1 MATLDDVLHVISTDD
16 EKAKM
21 VAMELANDNGRRI
34 IDAFFIEPQSA
45 SDLAK
50 KLDLPMPTVMF
61 HIERLIEIGIIDI
74 VETKLSRKF
83 KDIKYYGPK
92 KTAILIVP
100 SQKEET
106 VRSLSHSLKTSY
118 VPPVTA
124 LMVMFLVV
132 ILGLGFSAPGI
143 FQSFQSQDTPMLS
156 EGLGGSNDTK
166 QMDYTERIAPP
177 VAETAPVQN
186 PFLPLLF
193 TITGGLA
200 ALVFIMILLKSKGRL
215 F

>member
-45 SDLAK
+45 GDLSK
-50 KLDLPMPTVMF
+50 KLNLPMPTVMF

-74 VETKLSRKF
+74 VDTKLSRKF

-106 VRSLSHSLKTSY
+106 VKSLSQSLKTSY
-118 VPPVTA
+118 LPPVTA

-132 ILGLGFSAPGI
+132 ILGIGFSAPGI
-143 FQSFQSQDTPMLS
+143 LQSFQSQDTPMLS
-156 EGLGGSNDTK
+156 QGLGGENETK
-166 QMDYTERIAPP
+166 QMDYNERIVAPS
-177 VAETAPVQN
+177 AEAASVTN
-186 PFLPLLF
+186 PYIPLVF
-193 TITGGLA
+193 TIIGGLSSL
-200 ALVFIMILLKSKGRL
+200 ALIMLLLKLKGR
-215 F
+215 

>member
-45 SDLAK
+45 GDLAK
-50 KLDLPMPTVMF
+50 KLNLPMPTVMF

-74 VETKLSRKF
+74 VDTKLSRKF

-106 VRSLSHSLKTSY
+106 VKSLSQSLKTSY
-118 VPPVTA
+118 LPPVTA

-132 ILGLGFSAPGI
+132 ILGIGFSAPGI
-143 FQSFQSQDTPMLS
+143 LQSFQSQDTPMLS
-156 EGLGGSNDTK
+156 QGLGGENETK
-166 QMDYTERIAPP
+166 HMDYNERIVAPS
-177 VAETAPVQN
+177 AEAAPVTN
-186 PFLPLLF
+186 PYIPLVF
-193 TITGGLA
+193 TIIGGVSSLA
-200 ALVFIMILLKSKGRL
+200 LIMLLLKLKGR
-215 F
+215 

>member
-16 EKAKM
+16 ENAKI

-45 SDLAK
+45 GDLAK

-61 HIERLIEIGIIDI
+61 HIERLMEIGIIGVVD
-74 VETKLSRKF
+74 TKLSRKF

-106 VRSLSHSLKTSY
+106 VRSLSASLKTSY
-118 VPPVTA
+118 IPAPTA
-124 LMVMFLVV
+124 LLVMFLV
-132 ILGLGFSAPGI
+132 IIIGIGFSAPGI
-143 FQSFQSQDTPMLS
+143 FQTFQSNQPKMMS
-156 EGLGGSNDTK
+156 EGLGGIEEPR
-166 QMDYTERIAPP
+166 QMDYGEEKMTT
-177 VAETAPVQN
+177 VAETAPQSN
-186 PFLPLLF
+186 PITPL
-193 TITGGLA
+193 IYIIIGGAASLLLILA
-200 ALVFIMILLKSKGRL
+200 LLRLKGR
-215 F
+215 

>member
-16 EKAKM
+16 ENAKI

-61 HIERLIEIGIIDI
+61 HIERLMEIGIIGVVD
-74 VETKLSRKF
+74 TKLSRKF

-100 SQKEET
+100 SQKEEI
-106 VRSLSHSLKTSY
+106 VRSLSTSLKTSY
-118 VPPVTA
+118 IPPPTA
-124 LMVMFLVV
+124 LLVMFLVV
-132 ILGLGFSAPGI
+132 ILGIGFSAPGI
-143 FQSFQSQDTPMLS
+143 FESVHPDTPKTMA
-156 EGLGGSNDTK
+156 EGYGGSGEVRQMNHSEDTILVASEPMPEK
-166 QMDYTERIAPP
+166 NPMMPLVYTVIGG
-177 VAETAPVQN
+177 VAS
-186 PFLPLLF
+186 
-193 TITGGLA
+193 
-200 ALVFIMILLKSKGRL
+200 ILLLLLLLKIKR
-215 F
+215 

>member
-1 MATLDDVLHVISTDD
+1 MATLDDILHVISTDD
-16 EKAKM
+16 ENAKI

-61 HIERLIEIGIIDI
+61 HIERLMEIGIIGVVD
-74 VETKLSRKF
+74 TKLSRKF

-106 VRSLSHSLKTSY
+106 VRSLSTSLKTSY
-118 VPPVTA
+118 IPAPTA
-124 LMVMFLVV
+124 LLVMFLVV
-132 ILGLGFSAPGI
+132 IIGIGFSAPGI
-143 FQSFQSQDTPMLS
+143 FQTFQSTQPKMMS
-156 EGLGGSNDTK
+156 EGLGGSEEIRQT
-166 QMDYTERIAPP
+166 DYGEEKIATVGDIATQANPLTPLIYVIIGGVASLLLLALLRI
-177 VAETAPVQN
+177 
-186 PFLPLLF
+186 
-193 TITGGLA
+193 
-200 ALVFIMILLKSKGRL
+200 KGR
-215 F
+215 

>member
-45 SDLAK
+45 GDLAK

-61 HIERLIEIGIIDI
+61 HIERLIEIGIID
-74 VETKLSRKF
+74 VVDTKLSRKF

-106 VRSLSHSLKTSY
+106 VKTLSHSLKTSF
-118 VPPVTA
+118 VSPPAA
-124 LMVMFLVV
+124 LLVMFLIV
-132 ILGLGFSAPGI
+132 ILGIGFSAPGI
-143 FQSFQSQDTPMLS
+143 FQSYQMQKTPMLS
-156 EGLGGSNDTK
+156 EGFGGSNDTK
-166 QMDYTERIAPP
+166 EMDRAPEA
-177 VAETAPVQN
+177 VSVYEESAPLPIVN
-186 PFLPLLF
+186 PYSPLIFTLIGGAASLFLIFLIIKL
-193 TITGGLA
+193 
-200 ALVFIMILLKSKGRL
+200 KGR
-215 F
+215 

>member
-16 EKAKM
+16 EKAKI

-45 SDLAK
+45 GDLAK

-61 HIERLIEIGIIDI
+61 HIERLMEIGIID
-74 VETKLSRKF
+74 VVDTKLSRKF

-106 VRSLSHSLKTSY
+106 VRSLSTSLKTSY
-118 VPPVTA
+118 IPAPTA
-124 LMVMFLVV
+124 LLVMFLVV
-132 ILGLGFSAPGI
+132 ILGIGFSAPGI
-143 FQSFQSQDTPMLS
+143 FQMFQSDQPKMLS
-156 EGLGGSNDTK
+156 EGLGGSDEIR
-166 QMDYTERIAPP
+166 QMNYSEDARAPFSEP
-177 VAETAPVQN
+177 IPKEN
-186 PFLPLLF
+186 PLNPLVYV
-193 TITGGLA
+193 TIGGLA
-200 ALVFIMILLKSKGRL
+200 SLLLLLVLLKIKGR
-215 F
+215 

>member
-16 EKAKM
+16 EKAKI

-61 HIERLIEIGIIDI
+61 HIERLMEIGIID
-74 VETKLSRKF
+74 VVDTKLSRKF

-106 VRSLSHSLKTSY
+106 VRSLSTSLKTSY
-118 VPPVTA
+118 IPAPTA
-124 LMVMFLVV
+124 LLVMFLVV
-132 ILGLGFSAPGI
+132 ILGIGFSAPGI
-143 FQSFQSQDTPMLS
+143 FQSLQSDQPKMLS
-156 EGLGGSNDTK
+156 EGLGGSEELR
-166 QMDYTERIAPP
+166 QMNYSEDSIVTVTEPTPKA
-177 VAETAPVQN
+177 N
-186 PFLPLLF
+186 PFNPLVY
-193 TITGGLA
+193 IIIGGLA
-200 ALVFIMILLKSKGRL
+200 SLLLLLILLRIKGR
-215 F
+215 

>member
-45 SDLAK
+45 GDLSK

-61 HIERLIEIGIIDI
+61 HIERLIEIGIID
-74 VETKLSRKF
+74 VVDTKLSRKF

-106 VRSLSHSLKTSY
+106 VKSLSQSLKTSY
-118 VPPVTA
+118 LPPVTA

-132 ILGLGFSAPGI
+132 ILGIGFSAPGI
-143 FQSFQSQDTPMLS
+143 LQSFQSQDTPMLS
-156 EGLGGSNDTK
+156 QGLGGENETK
-166 QMDYTERIAPP
+166 QMDYNERIVAPS
-177 VAETAPVQN
+177 AEAASVTN
-186 PFLPLLF
+186 PYIPLVF
-193 TITGGLA
+193 TIIGGLSSL
-200 ALVFIMILLKSKGRL
+200 ALIMLLLKLKGR
-215 F
+215 

>member
-16 EKAKM
+16 EKAKI

-50 KLDLPMPTVMF
+50 KLGLPMSTVMF
-61 HIERLIEIGIIDI
+61 HIERLMEIGIID
-74 VETKLSRKF
+74 VVDKKLSRKF

-106 VRSLSHSLKTSY
+106 VRSLSTSLKTSY
-118 VPPVTA
+118 IPPPTA
-124 LMVMFLVV
+124 LLVLFLVV
-132 ILGLGFSAPGI
+132 VLGIGFSAPGI
-143 FQSFQSQDTPMLS
+143 FKSLHPSASKIIIEDYGSNGEVRQMNHS
-156 EGLGGSNDTK
+156 EGTMLAASESI
-166 QMDYTERIAPP
+166 QE
-177 VAETAPVQN
+177 N
-186 PFLPLLF
+186 PILPLIY
-193 TITGGLA
+193 TITGGVA
-200 ALVFIMILLKSKGRL
+200 SILLLLILIKIKR
-215 F
+215 

>member
-16 EKAKM
+16 EKAKI

-45 SDLAK
+45 GDLAK

-61 HIERLIEIGIIDI
+61 HIERLMEIGIIGVVD
-74 VETKLSRKF
+74 TKLSRKF

-106 VRSLSHSLKTSY
+106 VRSLSTSLKTSY
-118 VPPVTA
+118 IPAPTA
-124 LMVMFLVV
+124 LLVMFLVV
-132 ILGLGFSAPGI
+132 ILGIGFSAPGI
-143 FQSFQSQDTPMLS
+143 FQSFQSNQPKMMS
-156 EGLGGSNDTK
+156 EGLGGS
-166 QMDYTERIAPP
+166 QEIREMDYDEKEIAP
-177 VAETAPVQN
+177 VAYTVTQSN
-186 PFLPLLF
+186 LLSPL
-193 TITGGLA
+193 IYIIIGGA
-200 ALVFIMILLKSKGRL
+200 ASLLLILVLLRIKGR
-215 F
+215 

>member
-1 MATLDDVLHVISTDD
+1 MATLDEVLHVISTDD

-45 SDLAK
+45 GDLAK

-74 VETKLSRKF
+74 VDTKLSRKF

-118 VPPVTA
+118 VPPTTA
-124 LMVMFLVV
+124 LLVMFLVI
-132 ILGLGFSAPGI
+132 ILGVGFSAPGI
-143 FQSFQSQDTPMLS
+143 FQSFQSHQTPTLS
-156 EGLGGSNDTK
+156 KGLSGGNGTTE
-166 QMDYTERIAPP
+166 MDYSEERVST
-177 VAETAPVQN
+177 VAQEIPKPLEN
-186 PFLPLLF
+186 PFTPLLF
-193 TITGGLA
+193 TIIGG
-200 ALVFIMILLKSKGRL
+200 ALSLFLIIILLKIKGR
-215 F
+215 

>member
-16 EKAKM
+16 ENAKI

-45 SDLAK
+45 GDLAK

-61 HIERLIEIGIIDI
+61 HIERLMEIGIIGVVD
-74 VETKLSRKF
+74 TKLSRKF

-106 VRSLSHSLKTSY
+106 VRSLSASLKTSY
-118 VPPVTA
+118 IPAPTA
-124 LMVMFLVV
+124 LLVMFLV
-132 ILGLGFSAPGI
+132 IIIGIGFSAPGI
-143 FQSFQSQDTPMLS
+143 FQTFQSNQPKMMS
-156 EGLGGSNDTK
+156 EGLGGSEETR
-166 QMDYTERIAPP
+166 QIDYTEDTMAT
-177 VAETAPVQN
+177 VAETAPQRN
-186 PFLPLLF
+186 PITPL
-193 TITGGLA
+193 IYIIIGGAASLLLILA
-200 ALVFIMILLKSKGRL
+200 LLRLKGR
-215 F
+215 

>member
-16 EKAKM
+16 EKAKI

-45 SDLAK
+45 GDLAK

-61 HIERLIEIGIIDI
+61 HIERLMEIGIIGVVD
-74 VETKLSRKF
+74 TKLSRKF

-106 VRSLSHSLKTSY
+106 VRSLSTSLKTSY
-118 VPPVTA
+118 IPAPTA
-124 LMVMFLVV
+124 LLVMFLVV
-132 ILGLGFSAPGI
+132 ILGIGFSAPGI
-143 FQSFQSQDTPMLS
+143 FQSFQSNQPKMMS
-156 EGLGGSNDTK
+156 EGLGGS
-166 QMDYTERIAPP
+166 QEIREMDYDEKEIAP
-177 VAETAPVQN
+177 VAYTATQSN
-186 PFLPLLF
+186 LLSPL
-193 TITGGLA
+193 IYIIIGGA
-200 ALVFIMILLKSKGRL
+200 ASLLLILVLLRIKGR
-215 F
+215 

>member
-16 EKAKM
+16 EKAKI

-61 HIERLIEIGIIDI
+61 HIERLMEIGIID
-74 VETKLSRKF
+74 VVDTKLSRKF

-106 VRSLSHSLKTSY
+106 VRSLSTSLKTSY
-118 VPPVTA
+118 IPTPTA
-124 LMVMFLVV
+124 LLVMFLVV
-132 ILGLGFSAPGI
+132 ILGIGFSAPGI
-143 FQSFQSQDTPMLS
+143 FQMFQSNQPKMMS
-156 EGLGGSNDTK
+156 EGLGGSDEIRQMNYSEDT
-166 QMDYTERIAPP
+166 PVP
-177 VAETAPVQN
+177 VAETSPKENPIAPLVY
-186 PFLPLLF
+186 
-193 TITGGLA
+193 IIIGGLA
-200 ALVFIMILLKSKGRL
+200 SLLLLLALLKIKGR
-215 F
+215 

>member
-16 EKAKM
+16 EKAKI

-45 SDLAK
+45 GDLAK

-61 HIERLIEIGIIDI
+61 HIERLMEIGIIGVVD
-74 VETKLSRKF
+74 TKLSRKF

-106 VRSLSHSLKTSY
+106 VRSLSTSLKTSY
-118 VPPVTA
+118 IPAPTA
-124 LMVMFLVV
+124 LLVMFLVV
-132 ILGLGFSAPGI
+132 ILGIGFSAPGI
-143 FQSFQSQDTPMLS
+143 FQSFQSNQPKMMS
-156 EGLGGSNDTK
+156 EGLGGS
-166 QMDYTERIAPP
+166 QEIREMDYGEKEIAP
-177 VAETAPVQN
+177 VAYTATQSN
-186 PFLPLLF
+186 LLSPL
-193 TITGGLA
+193 IYIIIGGA
-200 ALVFIMILLKSKGRL
+200 ASLLLILVLLRIKGR
-215 F
+215 

>member
-45 SDLAK
+45 GDLAK
-50 KLDLPMPTVMF
+50 KLNLPMPTVMF

-74 VETKLSRKF
+74 VDTKLSRKF

-106 VRSLSHSLKTSY
+106 VKSLSQSLKTSY
-118 VPPVTA
+118 LPPVTA

-132 ILGLGFSAPGI
+132 ILGIGFSAPGI
-143 FQSFQSQDTPMLS
+143 LQSFQSQDTPMLS
-156 EGLGGSNDTK
+156 QGLGGENETK
-166 QMDYTERIAPP
+166 QMDYNERIVAPS
-177 VAETAPVQN
+177 AEAASVTN
-186 PFLPLLF
+186 PYIPLVF
-193 TITGGLA
+193 TIIGGFSSLA
-200 ALVFIMILLKSKGRL
+200 LITLLLKLKGR
-215 F
+215 

>member
-1 MATLDDVLHVISTDD
+1 MATLGDVLHVISTDD

-21 VAMELANDNGRRI
+21 VAMELANDNGRSI
-34 IDAFFIEPQSA
+34 IDAFFITPQSA
-45 SDLAK
+45 GDLAK

-61 HIERLIEIGIIDI
+61 HIERLMEIGIIEVVD
-74 VETKLSRKF
+74 TKLSRKF

-106 VRSLSHSLKTSY
+106 VRSLSASLKTSY
-118 VPPVTA
+118 IPTPIA
-124 LMVMFLVV
+124 LLVMFLVV

-143 FQSFQSQDTPMLS
+143 FQSFESEEPNLMSQGAGNSD
-156 EGLGGSNDTK
+156 EIR
-166 QMDYTERIAPP
+166 QMEYEEDQLAK
-177 VAETAPVQN
+177 VAETAPRGN
-186 PFLPLLF
+186 PFTPLIY
-193 TITGGLA
+193 TIIGGTA
-200 ALVFIMILLKSKGRL
+200 SILLILILLRFKGRL

>member
-45 SDLAK
+45 GDLSK

-74 VETKLSRKF
+74 VDTKLSRKF

-106 VRSLSHSLKTSY
+106 VKSLSQSLKTSY
-118 VPPVTA
+118 LPPVTA

-132 ILGLGFSAPGI
+132 ILGIGFSAPGI
-143 FQSFQSQDTPMLS
+143 LQSFQSQDTPMLS
-156 EGLGGSNDTK
+156 QGLGGENETK
-166 QMDYTERIAPP
+166 QMDYNARIVAPS
-177 VAETAPVQN
+177 AETAPVIN
-186 PFLPLLF
+186 PYIPLVF
-193 TITGGLA
+193 TIIGGLSSL
-200 ALVFIMILLKSKGRL
+200 ALIMLLLKLKGR
-215 F
+215 

>member
-16 EKAKM
+16 ENAKI

-45 SDLAK
+45 GDLAK

-61 HIERLIEIGIIDI
+61 HIERLMEIGIIGVVD
-74 VETKLSRKF
+74 TKLSRKF

-106 VRSLSHSLKTSY
+106 VRSLSASLKTSY
-118 VPPVTA
+118 IPAPTA
-124 LMVMFLVV
+124 LLVMFLV
-132 ILGLGFSAPGI
+132 IIIGIGFSAPGI
-143 FQSFQSQDTPMLS
+143 FQTFQSNQPKMMS
-156 EGLGGSNDTK
+156 EGLGGSEETRQIDYKEDT
-166 QMDYTERIAPP
+166 MAT
-177 VAETAPVQN
+177 VAETAPHSN
-186 PFLPLLF
+186 PITPL
-193 TITGGLA
+193 IYIIIGGAASLLLILA
-200 ALVFIMILLKSKGRL
+200 LLRLKGR
-215 F
+215 

>member
-45 SDLAK
+45 GDLAK
-50 KLDLPMPTVMF
+50 KLNLPMPTVMF

-74 VETKLSRKF
+74 VDTKLSRKF

-106 VRSLSHSLKTSY
+106 VKSLSQSLKTSY
-118 VPPVTA
+118 LPPVTA

-132 ILGLGFSAPGI
+132 ILGIGFSAPGI
-143 FQSFQSQDTPMLS
+143 LQSFQSQDTPMLS
-156 EGLGGSNDTK
+156 QGLGGENETK
-166 QMDYTERIAPP
+166 QMDYNERIVAPS
-177 VAETAPVQN
+177 AEAASVTN
-186 PFLPLLF
+186 PYIPLVF
-193 TITGGLA
+193 TIIGGLSSL
-200 ALVFIMILLKSKGRL
+200 ALIILLLKLKGR
-215 F
+215 